1 MMTSYVGC
9 VVFNAEGGVPT
20 WNPVLFVTRKG
31 EVLLFYKV
39 GRTPAAW
46 RGFLL
51 RSTDAGVTWWGA
63 LCVVHIGRLTH
74 AYVTP

>member
-1 MMTSYVGC
+1 MCHLY
-9 VVFNAEGGVPT
+9 AEGGVPT

-51 RSTDAGVTWWGA
+51 RSTDAGVTW
-63 LCVVHIGRLTH
+63 
-74 AYVTP
+74 